1 MNSCFHFFN
10 FIRLNKP
17 TLTERLDEGTLG
29 EDETKFSVTFS
40 YCHFLGLKCLREKRT
55 CLSLAIVCFYLSYAF
70 SSSLGHK
77 ARLFISMKF
86 LLYKIPQLKEYF

>member
-29 EDETKFSVTFS
+29 
-40 YCHFLGLKCLREKRT
+40 LKCLREKRT
-55 CLSLAIVCFYLSYAF
+55 CLPLAIVCFYLSYAF